1 MIYTVTF
8 EITGCYEDSNGN
20 DFKKKAL
27 SEVDFEAKSL
37 NKLFEL
43 LDKQETI
50 DSVDDSA
57 VIDASRFDDLYETI
71 IEYVCIVDSRGREVY
86 RDSNWESIGG

>member
-8 EITGCYEDSNGN
+8 EITGCYEDSNG
-20 DFKKKAL
+20 DYTYKKSL
-27 SEVDFEAKSL
+27 QEVDFEAKSL

-50 DSVDDSA
+50 DSVDDSGA
-57 VIDASRFDDLYETI
+57 IDASKFDDLFETI
-71 IEYVCIVDSRGREVY
+71 IEYVLIVDSKGKEVY
-86 RDSNWESIGG
+86 RDKSYNVKE